1 MNGDITV
8 VRSNATDDIIIE
20 VRTEDNQVVSC
31 RVSPS
36 DFTRAITGR
45 ACVPAQVVVKDRK

>member
-1 MNGDITV
+1 MNGDLTI

-20 VRTEDNQVVSC
+20 VRTEDNKVVSC

-36 DFTRAITGR
+36 DFTLAITGR